1 MNTAPVLQGR
11 PVARGSCGRL
21 AVDNTVLASWLSKM
35 TRAGSPARYSDIT
48 DVRVLARQIRG
59 TWP

>member
-35 TRAGSPARYSDIT
+35 TRAGSPARYSDLT
-48 DVRVLARQIRG
+48 DIPKLAREVRR
-59 TWP
+59 TWN